1 MLVTTKNQGISLKF
15 NTNYIDLNFGPY
27 IEERKGYIQK
37 RKRTAVPPDL
47 RPEHR
52 RPHEDDQ
59 GIDESEIEVRPTL
72 MRYIYIYIY
81 IQVKR
86 PTCPLFFLFPLA
98 SPPPGPSTSDHL
110 ALFLMACFFHSFK
123 HGSSF

>member
-27 IEERKGYIQK
+27 IEERKRYIQK

-52 RPHEDDQ
+52 RPHEDDR
-59 GIDESEIEVRPTL
+59 GIDESEIEVKFL
-72 MRYIYIYIY
+72 
-81 IQVKR
+81 
-86 PTCPLFFLFPLA
+86 PLVFEEWEETRGSLF
-98 SPPPGPSTSDHL
+98 
-110 ALFLMACFFHSFK
+110 
-123 HGSSF
+123 SSIVM